1 MAVFDQER
9 PCIHVTLLPG
19 TDPALYRWVQ
29 IGAEEEGVPCKL
41 VDEEG
46 TGLTDL
52 AYAAAQSSRFNIG
65 VAVSGNKATLHE
77 VHMPP
82 QLPVME
88 FPYSGQADY
97 FCRLIGSNAARMIV
111 RKPLRF
117 ADEPAPFNNRD
128 EHVQRPD
135 VAVNS
140 PVTTPSFTPEPAKD
154 SGDLIGDPAEIARIV
169 AVIVR
174 KLEERG
180 IR

>member
-1 MAVFDQER
+1 MAVFEQER

-19 TDPALYRWVQ
+19 TDPSLYRWVQ

-41 VDEEG
+41 VTEEG
-46 TGLTDL
+46 ADLVAL

-65 VAVSGNKATLHE
+65 VAVSDATAVLHE

-82 QLPVME
+82 QMPVLE
-88 FPYSGQADY
+88 FTHSDQADY

-117 ADEPAPFNNRD
+117 ADEPAPFNNRSNGSESVD
-128 EHVQRPD
+128 AAAYLPMASPPAAPEVQINPSNLNVD
-135 VAVNS
+135 PVEVARLVS
-140 PVTTPSFTPEPAKD
+140 
-154 SGDLIGDPAEIARIV
+154 
-169 AVIVR
+169 VIIR